1 MTKLYRSARGKSV
14 DIDKIKLANETTIA
28 VGNMRTN
35 ARGDILGNGNNIA
48 MGRNQVMDQVYSV
61 GSAEIPAYS
70 PNDPAT
76 YASRQA
82 MMAESKAQELVQ
94 LTQNLTVPVQ
104 APADTTPTQPAARG
118 SLASSVAKPASVNQQ
133 PMPNPKAQA
142 KANGPSRI

>member
-48 MGRNQVMDQVYSV
+48 VGRNQVMDQIYSV
-61 GSAEIPAYS
+61 GTTEIPAYS
-70 PNDPAT
+70 PNDPAI
-76 YASRQA
+76 YANRQSI
-82 MMAESKAQELVQ
+82 MAESKAQELAQ
-94 LTQNLTVPVQ
+94 LTQNLTVPVD
-104 APADTTPTQPAARG
+104 APTDSTATQPAARG
-118 SLASSVAKPASVNQQ
+118 SLASSVAKPAAVNQQ
-133 PMPNPKAQA
+133 PIPNPKTQA